1 MANKR
6 VLIVFSSTYG
16 HVVEIAYEIAK
27 TLEEKGLAVDLT
39 DLRKTRR
46 NNWPYMEQYD
56 GILAGSCSG
65 NTISFGVQGDGRQ
78 TLRKELRNFFNV
90 NIQEIIQKN
99 KFLGVFRSNPFDL
112 PVIISPEQADASFEQ
127 VLIERYGF
135 KPPICANFGPVI
147 DFSRSSKLKY
157 ETKQDL
163 RKKVKMLSKRTG
175 IEFDMKGYND
185 FRDWDRIHKFSI
197 RFAEMIDSSLISS
210 ASVNHCPNCG
220 EKIESSWKFCVN
232 CMHKLK

>member
-16 HVVEIAYEIAK
+16 HVAEIAQEISK
-27 TLEEKGLAVDLT
+27 TLEEKGLAVDLI

-46 NNWPYMEQYD
+46 NKWPYMEQYD

-65 NTISFGVQGDGRQ
+65 NTISFGVQGDGKH
-78 TLRKELRNFFNV
+78 TLKRELRNFFNI
-90 NIQEIIQKN
+90 NIQEIIQKD

-112 PVIISPEQADASFEQ
+112 HVIISPEPADAFFEQ

-135 KPPICANFGPVI
+135 KPSICAVFGPVI
-147 DFSRSSKLKY
+147 NLSRSSKMKY

-163 RKKVKMLSKRTG
+163 RRKIKVLSKRTG

-185 FRDWDRIHKFSI
+185 FRDWDRIHNFSTK
-197 RFAEMIDSSLISS
+197 FAEMLDSSLIVSD
-210 ASVNHCPNCG
+210 SVNHCPNCG
-220 EKIESSWKFCVN
+220 SKVESSWKFCVS
-232 CMHKLK
+232 CTHKLK

>member
-16 HVVEIAYEIAK
+16 HVVEIAYEISK

-46 NNWPYMEQYD
+46 NKWPYMEQYD

-65 NTISFGVQGDGRQ
+65 NTISFGIQGDGRH
-78 TLRKELRNFFNV
+78 TLRKELRNFFNI

-135 KPPICANFGPVI
+135 KPPICAVFGPVI

-163 RKKVKMLSKRTG
+163 RKKAKMLSKRTG

-232 CMHKLK
+232 CMHKLQ

>member
-16 HVVEIAYEIAK
+16 HVAEIAQEISK
-27 TLEEKGLAVDLT
+27 TLEEKGLAVDLM

-46 NNWPYMEQYD
+46 NKWPYMEQYD

-65 NTISFGVQGDGRQ
+65 NTISFGVQGDGKH
-78 TLRKELRNFFNV
+78 TLKRELRNFFNI
-90 NIQEIIQKN
+90 NIQEIIQKD

-112 PVIISPEQADASFEQ
+112 HVIISPEPADAFFEQ

-135 KPPICANFGPVI
+135 KPSICAVFGPVI
-147 DFSRSSKLKY
+147 NLSRSSKMKY

-163 RKKVKMLSKRTG
+163 RRKIKVLSKRTG

-185 FRDWDRIHKFSI
+185 FRDWDRIHNFSI
-197 RFAEMIDSSLISS
+197 KFAEMLDSSLISS
-210 ASVNHCPNCG
+210 DSVNHCPNCG
-220 EKIESSWKFCVN
+220 SKVESSWKFCVS
-232 CMHKLK
+232 CTHKLK